1 MGWSMARLLLGDRF
15 MEQTELNDILMV
27 LTVGVYAD
35 KRVHSSEIEVFIK
48 SISRLNLS
56 NREIPKI
63 SEARALA
70 WFEMNKDEVRQIF
83 NGPRSEFDDWFI
95 PIVKRVGVHADKDA
109 LLHLLNM
116 IFLADREMHIS
127 ETALMVLIKKVWE
140 LD

>member
-1 MGWSMARLLLGDRF
+1 MGYFLLEGRF

-48 SISRLNLS
+48 SVSRLNLS

-63 SEARALA
+63 SEAKALA

-83 NGPRSEFDDWFI
+83 NGPRSEFDSWFI
-95 PIVKRVGVHADKDA
+95 PILKRVGTHGDKDA

-116 IFLADREMHIS
+116 IFLADREVHIS
-127 ETALMVLIKKVWE
+127 ETALMVLIKRVWN

>member
-1 MGWSMARLLLGDRF
+1 MQQS
-15 MEQTELNDILMV
+15 ELNDILMV
-27 LTVGVYAD
+27 LTVGIFAD
-35 KRVHSSEIEVFIK
+35 KKVHSSEISVFIK
-48 SISRLNLS
+48 SVSRLQLS
-56 NREIPKI
+56 HLDIPKI

-83 NGPRSEFDDWFI
+83 AGPRSEFDSWFI
-95 PIVKRVGVHADKDA
+95 PILKRVGVHSDKEA

-127 ETALMVLIKKVWE
+127 ETALMVLIKRIWN